1 MPSSKPSAGLSPELV
16 RRYQSAMSRFSATT
30 SALRNGT
37 PVTGMTPGATPPEDR
52 TVRTT
57 STGFTTLTN
66 ELNARLEH
74 LAFAERGGDQPP
86 LVTYTTTSSPHGD
99 VVSATPE
106 FVAYLRR
113 KVDGYGVEG
122 PCRRAI
128 PDRSAQGEG
137 GDPPVSNRMDQFFK
151 SP

>member
-1 MPSSKPSAGLSPELV
+1 
-16 RRYQSAMSRFSATT
+16 
-30 SALRNGT
+30 
-37 PVTGMTPGATPPEDR
+37 MTPGATPPEDR

-86 LVTYTTTSSPHGD
+86 LVTYTTASTPHGD

-106 FVAYLRR
+106 YVAYLRR
-113 KVDGYGVEG
+113 KVDGYGIEG
-122 PCRRAI
+122 PCRRAV
-128 PDRSAQGEG
+128 PDRPAQGEG
-137 GDPPVSNRMDQFFK
+137 EPSDVSRKMAHVFK